1 MNDATR
7 TIVISGASSGIGR
20 AIAEALLE
28 QGHRVIGLARRQ
40 NLQHEAFEALHVDLA
55 RLDEL
60 PAILTRLAR
69 QHPDIDGVVCCAGRG
84 RFGSLEEFSP
94 AQIRELIDLNLTSQI
109 YLLRALL
116 PVLKRRRR
124 GHIVLMGSE
133 AALAGG
139 RRGAVYSAS
148 KFALRGLAQSLREE
162 CARARIHVTLV
173 NPGMVDTP
181 FFDTLD
187 FRPGESS
194 AQHLRASDVVQAVLL
209 ALNQRSGAVIDEINL
224 SPLQKVIRFGSE

>member
-1 MNDATR
+1 MNDDTR
-7 TIVISGASSGIGR
+7 TIVVSGSSSGIGR
-20 AIAEALLE
+20 AIAQRLLD

-40 NLQHEAFEALHVDLA
+40 TLRHEAFEALNVDLA

-60 PAILTRLAR
+60 PGILTRLAR

-109 YLLRALL
+109 YLLRELL
-116 PVLKRRRR
+116 PLLKRRRR

-133 AALAGG
+133 AALTGG

-181 FFDTLD
+181 FFDKLD
-187 FRPGESS
+187 FRPGDAPEH
-194 AQHLRASDVVQAVLL
+194 HLQTTDIVEAVLL

-224 SPLQKVIRFGSE
+224 SPLQKVIRFGNE